1 MNDPLKRY
9 RRSFRAWN
17 KSRALKRE
25 LFRYRSLFKAKR
37 ITVPDELAI
46 RQAMKSKY
54 PAITRKARG
63 TLRILAIYHHYNWEN
78 LSILPALKKLGSVWH
93 YDWVKKFDHRNQKKW
108 LRSIKAKMNHDLIER
123 ITRYTEEDTIDVI
136 FSYLTGEIV
145 FPETMQK
152 LSMLGVPMFNICLN
166 DKEAFIG
173 KIRKGQAMGSRDIC
187 RFFDLSWTST
197 VDALEKY
204 CVEGARPIYLPE
216 GANPEIHKPY
226 DLSKAIDVSF
236 VGQCYGS
243 RPEIVEK
250 IRNQG
255 IAIETYGYG
264 WPNGPLSIDKMV
276 QTYSRSKINLG
287 FAEVDGYN
295 KTYCL
300 KGRDF
305 EIPMSGGLYLTQYHP
320 ELEEWYDLEKEIVV
334 YSSLDDLVKKIVFLL
349 SNPNEA
355 ERIRKN
361 GLKRARAEHTWEMRF
376 EKIFQLIGLI

>member
-1 MNDPLKRY
+1 MNDPLKSY
-9 RRSFRAWN
+9 RRSFRAWI

-25 LFRYRSLFKAKR
+25 LFRYRSLFRAKSM
-37 ITVPDELAI
+37 TVPDELAI

-54 PAITRKARG
+54 PAMTRKARG
-63 TLRILAIYHHYNWEN
+63 TLKILAIYHDYNWEN
-78 LSILPALKKLGSVWH
+78 VSLLPALKKFGSVWH
-93 YDWVKKFDHRNQKKW
+93 YDWVEKFDHRNQKKW
-108 LRSIKAKMNHDLIER
+108 LQSIKAKMNRDLIER
-123 ITRYTEEDTIDVI
+123 IKRHTEGENVDVI

-145 FPETMQK
+145 FPDTIEK
-152 LSMLGVPMFNICLN
+152 LSLLGVPMVNMCLN

-173 KIRKGQAMGSRDIC
+173 KTRRGQDMGSRDIC

-197 VDALEKY
+197 VEALEKY

-226 DLSKAIDVSF
+226 DLLKTIDVSF

-243 RPEIVEK
+243 RPEIIEK
-250 IRNQG
+250 IRNHG
-255 IAIETYGYG
+255 IAVETYGYG
-264 WPNGPLSIDKMV
+264 WPNGPLPIDDMV
-276 QTYSRSKINLG
+276 RTYSRSKINLG

-295 KTYCL
+295 RTYCL

-320 ELEEWYDLEKEIVV
+320 ELEEWYNLEKEIVV
-334 YSSLDDLVKKIVFLL
+334 YGNVDDLVGKIIFLL

-361 GLKRARAEHTWEMRF
+361 GLKRARGEHTWEMRF
-376 EKIFQLIGLI
+376 EKVFSLLGLI